1 MKPLKTENEVGSS
14 MKTTTKYAFIA
25 PGAIGKGRGRGGLRS
40 LIGKENMPTKSLFP
54 QSSDIVKQYIQE
66 IETNAIEKGRGQGLK
81 NSTIS
86 SSQGIGMIHKNYMV
100 LEKEYMESDSP
111 LPPSTDQLAQYTQ
124 KIETSAIGKGRQQ
137 ELKNSTMSTCQGMG
151 TIHEN
156 SMVLEKEYMQID
168 STLPPS
174 TDQVNQYTQK
184 FEISVAG
191 KGRRQGLKNSTMSA
205 CHGMGTIHKNST
217 VLDKEY
223 MQVDSLL
230 PPSTDQVNQCTQKFE
245 TSSIGK
251 GREKTPSSLCS
262 SLGVSENEMEPFHQS
277 VIYANQHMHTPSK
290 TTRSYPAMSSGQ
302 GMRPMDK
309 NPLILE
315 KEHMQTDISLPPSTD
330 QVMQHSQT
338 QVKQV

>member
-1 MKPLKTENEVGSS
+1 MRFIMKPLKTENEVGSS

-124 KIETSAIGKGRQQ
+124 KIET
-137 ELKNSTMSTCQGMG
+137 
-151 TIHEN
+151 
-156 SMVLEKEYMQID
+156 
-168 STLPPS
+168 
-174 TDQVNQYTQK
+174 
-184 FEISVAG
+184 SVAG